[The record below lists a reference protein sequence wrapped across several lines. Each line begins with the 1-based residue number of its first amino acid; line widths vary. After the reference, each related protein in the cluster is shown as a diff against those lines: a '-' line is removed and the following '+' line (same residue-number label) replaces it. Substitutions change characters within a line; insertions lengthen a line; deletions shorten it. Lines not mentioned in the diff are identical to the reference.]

1 MKEIKI
7 FLASSIDE
15 FKNERNELQC
25 FIDDMAREFRKNY
38 DIDIEVLRC
47 EKVDPR
53 YVKGRSQDEFN
64 GLIKNSEMCI
74 FLFFTK
80 AGEYTIE
87 EFEVARKAFEASE
100 NGKPKI
106 YTYFKTINDVSV
118 EKSVTDFMS
127 ELDKNLKHFYQTFSH
142 IDTVKLRVLLNLK
155 MQEMDFVSVK
165 FEDGK
170 CIVDGKEALD
180 LSNVAEFAN
189 NGILKDLKLE
199 LEKIEK
205 EYCKMK
211 PIYATG
217 KAEEPFCK
225 KYAEIAAR
233 KQNLIEQIEELQKK
247 IFNISLRMCDDEVHG
262 KVTLRQKEAYRLF
275 ELGDLESCLIVLDS
289 DEIDDE
295 FFRAEKQLEK
305 MAKENAIKYINEH
318 KTAIDIL
325 KTMSNYS
332 KRFNEIEQ
340 RYNKIINV
348 AYKYKV
354 KMLTIFE
361 YFEFLC
367 DNNEFKKVLMLCNM
381 YFEFAS
387 DKTLI
392 NDFYKSKIYYY
403 KGYISRKEDDYDKAY
418 EYFINALD
426 LFGDSNILNIK
437 DSFFSAKIQ
446 ELFFEIMN
454 EIVIILITFGNYKD
468 AKKYLLGN
476 IDFLSNES
484 SLNPQLNLTSH
495 GHLALVY
502 HYLGNYEMA
511 NNMYQKA
518 ILMATNEIDKSYKA
532 KLPEYKC
539 LLSNLYGNY
548 ASFLINLNNLNES
561 LKFAQKAVI
570 LLDEIRIDNPKRFEA
585 DFAELVK
592 NQLTNYLLNNIAPEF
607 LENYLY
613 KAEEILEKLSC
624 NSPKVYEPDLA
635 VIIYTKALYY
645 QKTIVK
651 KKKMKFITNKTINE
665 YFENAYKI
673 AKKYKD
679 INPECNAICLHK
691 FGFD

>member
-1 MKEIKI
+1 MKIINI

-25 FIDDMAREFRKNY
+25 FINDVAEDFRDRY
-38 DIDIEVLRC
+38 DTDIRVQRC

-64 GLIKNSEMCI
+64 ELIKNSEMCI

-87 EFEVARKAFEASE
+87 EFEVARRAFEASE

-106 YTYFKTINDVSV
+106 YTYFKTIDNVSV
-118 EKSVTDFMS
+118 DKSVTDFMS

-155 MQEMDFVSVK
+155 MQEMDFIYVE
-165 FEDGK
+165 FDDGK
-170 CIVDGKEALD
+170 CIVDGKETLD

-189 NGILKDLKLE
+189 NGILKQLKDE
-199 LEKIEK
+199 LSSVDK
-205 EYCKMK
+205 EYCEMK

-217 KAEEPFCK
+217 KADESFCK
-225 KYAEIAAR
+225 QYTEIAAR

-325 KTMSNYS
+325 ETMSNYS

-367 DNNEFKKVLMLCNM
+367 VNNEFKKVLMLCNKH
-381 YFEFAS
+381 FEIFS
-387 DKTLI
+387 DNAII

-403 KGYISRKEDDYDKAY
+403 KGYISRRENNYNKAF
-418 EYFINALD
+418 EYFTNALE
-426 LFGDSNILNIK
+426 LFDNPSILNIK
-437 DSFFSAKIQ
+437 DSFFSTRIQ

-454 EIVIILITFGNYKD
+454 EIVIILIIFGNYKD
-468 AKKYLLGN
+468 AKKYLLE
-476 IDFLSNES
+476 ITDFLSNKN
-484 SLNPQLNLTSH
+484 SLNSILNLSSY

-502 HYLGNYEMA
+502 DYLENYEMA
-511 NNMYQKA
+511 NNIYQKA
-518 ILMATNEIDKSYKA
+518 ILMATNEIDKTHKA
-532 KLPEYKC
+532 KRPEYKC

-548 ASFLINLNNLNES
+548 ASFLINQNNLNES

-570 LLDEIRIDNPKRFEA
+570 LLNEIRIDNPKRFEA

-607 LENYLY
+607 LESYLY
-613 KAEEILEKLSC
+613 KAEEIIEKLSY
-624 NSPKVYEPDLA
+624 NLPKVYEPDLA

-645 QKTIVK
+645 QKNDCK
-651 KKKMKFITNKTINE
+651 KRKINLITNKTINE

-691 FGFD
+691 FGFN

>member
-1 MKEIKI
+1 MKQIKI

-64 GLIKNSEMCI
+64 ELIKNSEMCI

-106 YTYFKTINDVSV
+106 YTYFKTIDDASA
-118 EKSVTDFMS
+118 EKSVINFMS
-127 ELDKNLKHFYQTFSH
+127 ELDKKLKHFYQTFSH

-155 MQEMDFVSVK
+155 MQEMDFVSVE
-165 FEDGK
+165 FEDGQ

-189 NGILKDLKLE
+189 NGVLKDMKLE

-211 PIYATG
+211 PVYATG
-217 KAEEPFCK
+217 KADESFCK

-247 IFNISLRMCDDEVHG
+247 IFNISLHMCDDEVHG

-275 ELGDLESCLIVLDS
+275 ELGDLESCLTVLDS

-295 FFRAEKQLEK
+295 FFRTEKQLEK
-305 MAKENAIKYINEH
+305 MVKENAIKYINEH

-325 KTMSNYS
+325 ETMSNYS

-354 KMLTIFE
+354 KMLAIFE

-367 DNNEFKKVLMLCNM
+367 VNNEFKKVLALCNT

-387 DKTLI
+387 NEKLI

-403 KGYISRKEDDYDKAY
+403 KGYISRIEDDYDKAL
-418 EYFINALD
+418 EYFINALN
-426 LFGDSNILNIK
+426 LFRNSNILNIN
-437 DSFFSAKIQ
+437 DSFFLAKSQ

-454 EIVIILITFGNYKD
+454 EIIIILITLGNYKD

-502 HYLGNYEMA
+502 DYLGNYELA
-511 NNMYQKA
+511 NNTYQKA
-518 ILMATNEIDKSYKA
+518 ILMATKEIDKSHKT

-561 LKFAQKAVI
+561 LKFAKKAVV

-585 DFAELVK
+585 SFAELVK
-592 NQLTNYLLNNIAPEF
+592 NQLTNYLLNNISPDF
-607 LENYLY
+607 LESYLY

-624 NSPKVYEPDLA
+624 NSRKVYEPDLA

-645 QKTIVK
+645 QKNDCK
-651 KKKMKFITNKTINE
+651 NRKRKFETEKTINE

-673 AKKYKD
+673 AKKYRNT
-679 INPECNAICLHK
+679 NPECNAICLHK
-691 FGFD
+691 YGFN